1 MKDRYDDIEIEI
13 VGGNYRDEES
23 ECSSVAEPQPSVE
36 PDDDYELDESEEP
49 ESQFDELD
57 GAESDGSESGEEQEG
72 AARKSRSLL
81 TIFLGSYIVGP
92 HTKKM
97 MPYIVFVTVLA
108 ILYIVNGFAINAQH
122 RKHSQ
127 LTEQVKELRSKSRA
141 INAIKMQEMR
151 RSSILKRC
159 QERGI
164 ELEESVVP
172 PKIVKK

>member
-1 MKDRYDDIEIEI
+1 MKDRYEDIEIEI
-13 VGGNYRDEES
+13 VGGNYRDEEAEFS
-23 ECSSVAEPQPSVE
+23 RKAEPQPSVE
-36 PDDDYELDESEEP
+36 PDDEYELDESEDIDSPDDE
-49 ESQFDELD
+49 ESE
-57 GAESDGSESGEEQEG
+57 ESESGEEQENV
-72 AARKSRSLL
+72 ARKSRSLF

>member
-1 MKDRYDDIEIEI
+1 MKDRYEDIEIEI
-13 VGGNYRDEES
+13 VGGNYRDEEAEFS
-23 ECSSVAEPQPSVE
+23 RKAEPQPSVE
-36 PDDDYELDESEEP
+36 PDDEYGLDESEDIDSP
-49 ESQFDELD
+49 DD
-57 GAESDGSESGEEQEG
+57 ESDESESGEEQENV
-72 AARKSRSLL
+72 ARKSRSLF

-151 RSSILKRC
+151 RSSILERC

>member
-1 MKDRYDDIEIEI
+1 
-13 VGGNYRDEES
+13 
-23 ECSSVAEPQPSVE
+23 
-36 PDDDYELDESEEP
+36 
-49 ESQFDELD
+49 F
-57 GAESDGSESGEEQEG
+57 
-72 AARKSRSLL
+72 

>member
-1 MKDRYDDIEIEI
+1 MKDRYEDIEIEI
-13 VGGNYRDEES
+13 VGGNYRDEEAEFS
-23 ECSSVAEPQPSVE
+23 RKAEPQPSVK
-36 PDDDYELDESEEP
+36 PDDEYELDESEDIDSP
-49 ESQFDELD
+49 DD
-57 GAESDGSESGEEQEG
+57 ESDESESGEEQENV
-72 AARKSRSLL
+72 ARKSRSLF

>member
-1 MKDRYDDIEIEI
+1 MKDRYEDIEIEI
-13 VGGNYRDEES
+13 VGGNYRDEEAEFS
-23 ECSSVAEPQPSVE
+23 RKAEPQPSVE
-36 PDDDYELDESEEP
+36 PDDEYELDESEDIDSP
-49 ESQFDELD
+49 DD
-57 GAESDGSESGEEQEG
+57 ESDESESGEEQENV
-72 AARKSRSLL
+72 ARKSRSLF

-164 ELEESVVP
+164 DLEESVVP